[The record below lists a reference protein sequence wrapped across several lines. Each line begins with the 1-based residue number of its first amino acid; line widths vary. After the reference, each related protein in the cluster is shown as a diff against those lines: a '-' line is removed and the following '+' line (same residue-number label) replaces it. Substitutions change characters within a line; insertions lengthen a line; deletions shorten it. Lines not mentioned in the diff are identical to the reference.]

1 MKWYIYKIPR
11 KNKQFGGHE
20 ICRSKEKVIFSD
32 LFPSMQKAIEII
44 EDMIIFQMEST
55 WDGFRLN
62 SIAHRALAPLKAG
75 FAPLIGFQIYCGY
88 R

>member
-44 EDMIIFQMEST
+44 EDIQEVKPKPKKTGTKGRKTKTAINEEVNNV
-55 WDGFRLN
+55 D
-62 SIAHRALAPLKAG
+62 
-75 FAPLIGFQIYCGY
+75 
-88 R
+88 